1 MSYGRGAAGG
11 TPPAEGVPN
20 GRPTWFPEMHTTD
33 SGRDG
38 PRLIATDFD
47 GTLFAE
53 FENPPVPPELEATLA
68 ALQARGVRWVINTG
82 RDLPSLLETLGRAR
96 LRVQPDFLVLVEREL
111 YQHDGIRYVPWEDWN
126 RRCAAAHA
134 ALFARVLP
142 DVPRLTAWVHARFE
156 AMVYADAYSPFCLV
170 ANRLEDADAI
180 CAYLEA
186 YCREVPGLTV
196 VRNDVYARF
205 SHADFSKG
213 TALAELTRRLGLSA
227 DAVLAAGDHL
237 NDLPMLRRAY
247 ARWLLCPANA
257 VPAVQEQV
265 RREGGEVSP
274 LRHGYALSA
283 ALSRWVA

>member
-1 MSYGRGAAGG
+1 MNAASH
-11 TPPAEGVPN
+11 
-20 GRPTWFPEMHTTD
+20 WPEA
-33 SGRDG
+33 

-47 GTLFAE
+47 GTIFAE
-53 FENPPVPPELEATLA
+53 FENPPVPPELEAALATL
-68 ALQARGVRWVINTG
+68 QSRGARWVINTG
-82 RDLPSLLETLGRAR
+82 RDLPALLETLGRAR

-111 YQHDGIRYVPWEDWN
+111 YRHDGVRYVPFEDWN

-142 DVPRLTAWVHARFE
+142 DVPRLTAWVNARFQ

-170 ANRLEDADAI
+170 ASRTEDAEAI
-180 CAYLEA
+180 CAHLEA

-205 SHADFSKG
+205 SHVDFSKG
-213 TALAELTRRLGLSA
+213 TALAELTRHLGLTP

-237 NDLPMLRRAY
+237 NDLPMLRRAC
-247 ARWLLCPANA
+247 ARWLVCPANA
-257 VPAVQEQV
+257 VPEVQAQV

-274 LRHGYALSA
+274 LRHGRAVAA
-283 ALSRWVA
+283 ALGRWV